1 MGGGEQISAH
11 LAKILFRLGQIKG
24 SVTVELAHPFIPFVQ
39 ILGGVLLVVVIMVS
53 FLLEDKSNQYSSVDG
68 DQPVS
73 WKQVLAVIF
82 IWLHVTN
89 DFWTFLYSKSL
100 YKMNKTFFLTY
111 NSTKLYLYL

>member
-1 MGGGEQISAH
+1 MGKNRGKLTYFPNVGPICSLSEMAKDFFFLWGGGEQISAH

-82 IWLHVTN
+82 I
-89 DFWTFLYSKSL
+89 
-100 YKMNKTFFLTY
+100 
-111 NSTKLYLYL
+111 